1 MNDNQQDVF
10 SWYKLCY
17 ALDTNLK
24 DVAKNEVEKL
34 KLEKYKLREDIKI
47 LNNPL
52 EQIYGMSKSTNILVC
67 ALDYYNNL
75 TAKKKF
81 IPICNNVLMQKL

>member
-34 KLEKYKLREDIKI
+34 KLEKYKLREDIK
-47 LNNPL
+47 
-52 EQIYGMSKSTNILVC
+52 STNILVC